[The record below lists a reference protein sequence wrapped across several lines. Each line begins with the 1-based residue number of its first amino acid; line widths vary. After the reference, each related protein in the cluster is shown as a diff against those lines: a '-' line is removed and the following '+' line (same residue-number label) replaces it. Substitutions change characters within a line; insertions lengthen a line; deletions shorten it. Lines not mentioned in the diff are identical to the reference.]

1 MRDGEVFHCR
11 EPFPCDKKGAML
23 NIGLTGSIA
32 CGKSTVDLMLQ
43 EQGAFL
49 IDFDRLAHEVEE
61 PDQPAWQG
69 IVDFF
74 GPEILR
80 EDRTIDRARLGA
92 VVFADRRKLDR
103 LNEIVHPAVF
113 EAWRRRIEGIRAIRP
128 DAIII
133 SDIPLLIEVGMQ
145 ERVDLVM
152 LVYIPR
158 EEQIYRLMLRNGY
171 SPEEAL
177 QRVNSQMSIEDKVPF
192 ADIIVNNSGTQEQT
206 RACIEKIWPQLLER
220 ERQQK

>member
-1 MRDGEVFHCR
+1 
-11 EPFPCDKKGAML
+11 ML

-32 CGKSTVDLMLQ
+32 CGKSTVALMLQ
-43 EQGAFL
+43 EKGAFL

-69 IVDFF
+69 IVDTF
-74 GPEILR
+74 GPEVLR
-80 EDRTIDRARLGA
+80 EDRTLDRARLGA
-92 VVFADRRKLDR
+92 IVFADRRKLDQ

-113 EAWRRRIEGIRAIRP
+113 DAWQRRIAKIRKIRL

-133 SDIPLLIEVGMQ
+133 SDIPLLIELEMQ
-145 ERVDLVM
+145 GRVDLVM

-158 EEQIYRLMLRNGY
+158 EEQIRRLMLRNSY
-171 SPEEAL
+171 SAEEAL

-192 ADIIVNNSGTQEQT
+192 ADIIVNNQGPQEET
-206 RACIEKIWPQLLER
+206 RAQIEKIWMLLLER
-220 ERQQK
+220 ERQQKKTA